1 MQNLIFMRRFILLVT
16 FFCVCF
22 AFNGKAQDVEQF
34 KITHGPYLQGMSET
48 EVSIVWT
55 TNRDAISWVEL
66 APDDGTHFYLQERP
80 KYYSAPY
87 GFKEVA
93 RIHKVNLDQLKPNTK
108 YRYRIYSQE
117 VLSHQGTKVQYGT
130 VQATDVYRKRPLTF
144 TTNNAIKNDISFLI
158 FNDIHGNN
166 ERLESL
172 WKNSGLANPDLVF
185 FNGDM
190 INDIRSEEL
199 LFSSF
204 MDTAVKLFASEIPMY
219 YTRGNHET
227 RGNYAHKFAD
237 YFPGNKGQLYY
248 LFKQGPVCFLV
259 LDCGEDKPDSDI
271 EYSGIVAFDA
281 YREKQ
286 ARWLKEAVQSPV
298 FKNAQYRIVILHMPP
313 FGGWHGEKDIEDKF
327 LPILKGVNVNIMF
340 CGHLHRQIIRQAEQ
354 GHDYPIVV
362 NSNAN
367 AIKVTTV
374 SGGLKADIFN
384 EEGKIVESIP
394 ISK

>member
-1 MQNLIFMRRFILLVT
+1 MKKNILLT
-16 FFCVCF
+16 IFSCIFFVLYV
-22 AFNGKAQDVEQF
+22 NAQDGEPF
-34 KITHGPYLQGMSET
+34 RITHGPYIQDMGET
-48 EVSIVWT
+48 SVTIVWT

-66 APDDGTHFYLQERP
+66 APDDDTHFYLQERQ

-87 GFKEVA
+87 GFKEVS
-93 RIHKVNLDQLKPNTK
+93 RIHKVSLEQLKPNTK

-117 VLSHQGTKVQYGT
+117 VLSHQGTKVLYGT
-130 VQATDVYRKRPLTF
+130 VAATAVYRQQPHAFMTSN
-144 TTNNAIKNDISFLI
+144 TSKNDISFLI
-158 FNDIHGNN
+158 FNDIHGDNG
-166 ERLESL
+166 RLENL
-172 WKNSGLANPDLVF
+172 WKNSGMEKPDLVF

-190 INDIRSEEL
+190 VSDIRSEEQ
-199 LFSSF
+199 LFGGF
-204 MDTAVKLFASEIPMY
+204 MDTAVKLFASEIPIY

-248 LFKQGPVCFLV
+248 LFRQGPACFLV

-286 ARWLKEAVQSPV
+286 ARWLKEAIQSPM
-298 FKNAQYRIVILHMPP
+298 FKDVKYRIVIIHMPP

-327 LPILKGVNVNIMF
+327 LPLLKGINVDIMF
-340 CGHLHRQIIRQAEQ
+340 CGHLHRQVIRKAEQ

-362 NSNAN
+362 NSNTN

-374 SGGLKADIFN
+374 ANSLKADIYN
-384 EEGKIVESIP
+384 EEGKVVESLS